1 MFVNAVATGLTEGD
15 EMLIRGRINMQQY
28 VIERDQ
34 MAATEVGAFLSAM
47 TQPTRTIRTGPVS
60 EARARWQLRRGPG
73 TEAPPLSLET
83 LNDRFAEMEEEME
96 NQHEWY
102 HEYKSDVEGRLRQI
116 ERDYVTDADLRP
128 ALTQLFGHLKDKL
141 TEITDKVDEMK
152 QIATASNLRDT
163 PTSFLGVVA
172 LNCMDGVGDKLN
184 AVDAHIK
191 QQRVRADGHD
201 CTIRRIG
208 DLHTTLVN
216 RHNDHAGLISDLT
229 QMVST
234 LQRQVATI
242 SAHNE
247 EMLQY
252 ISTMN
257 EQRATPP
264 LPSAGAS
271 SFGPVRQQPAD
282 PARNNGS
289 PFARPPGLRGGSQ
302 IFVKTLSG
310 KTLTI
315 NDVGSGDTVGVLKEA
330 LSEKLHLVFA
340 QNADFYMIFGGRRL
354 ADHRTLDSYDI
365 ISGSTVW
372 MVLRLRC
379 CMVAGL

>member
-15 EMLIRGRINMQQY
+15 EMLIHGRISMEEHFAEQ
-28 VIERDQ
+28 EQ
-34 MAATEVGAFLSAM
+34 MGATEVGAFLSAM

-60 EARARWQLRRGPG
+60 EARARWQLRQGPG

-96 NQHEWY
+96 HQHEWY
-102 HEYKSDVEGRLRQI
+102 HEYKSDVERRLRQI
-116 ERDYVTDADLRP
+116 EGDYVTDADLRP
-128 ALTQLFGHLKDKL
+128 ALTQLFGHMRDKHM
-141 TEITDKVDEMK
+141 EITDKVNEMK
-152 QIATASNLRDT
+152 QIATAINLRDT
-163 PTSFLGVVA
+163 PTSYLGVVA

-184 AVDAHIK
+184 AVETHIK
-191 QQRVRADGHD
+191 QQRVRGAGHD
-201 CTIRRIG
+201 CTIRRSG
-208 DLHTTLVN
+208 DLHTTLAT
-216 RHNDHAGLISDLT
+216 RHHDHADLISDLT

-234 LQRQVATI
+234 LQHQVATI
-242 SAHNE
+242 SAHNV

-282 PARNNGS
+282 PDRNNGS

-310 KTLTI
+310 KTLTVD
-315 NDVGSGDTVGVLKEA
+315 DVGSGDTVGA
-330 LSEKLHLVFA
+330 L
-340 QNADFYMIFGGRRL
+340 
-354 ADHRTLDSYDI
+354 
-365 ISGSTVW
+365 
-372 MVLRLRC
+372 
-379 CMVAGL
+379 